1 MKNKMMNSVIF
12 GMALIVF
19 LTSSVTVIWAQAN
32 ESERQ
37 SFGGPEKFSD
47 KELQAFAKSYVE
59 LEKIRGVSEIQISA
73 AKTPQ
78 EKSRIEQEAVAK
90 FSAALEREGL
100 TMARFGALY
109 QTINGDDQLREMV
122 LKLIEIEQDK
132 S

>member
-1 MKNKMMNSVIF
+1 MKNKMMNLLIF
-12 GMALIVF
+12 GVALIVL
-19 LTSSVTVIWAQAN
+19 LTSSVTVVWAQAN
-32 ESERQ
+32 GAERQ

-47 KELQAFAKSYVE
+47 KELLAFAKSYVE
-59 LEKIRGVSEIQISA
+59 LDKIRGVSEIQMSA

-78 EKSRIEQEAVAK
+78 EKSRIEQEAVAR

-100 TMARFGALY
+100 TMARFGVLY

-122 LKLIEIEQDK
+122 LKLIEVEQNK